1 MAMEATP
8 IYKDPHQP
16 IEARVQDLIS
26 RMTLA
31 EKIGQMTQI
40 ERAVATPSAI
50 RDLAIGNERSYLIK
64 FRCWLP
70 LSEFCTTVYAGSI
83 LSGGGSAPTS
93 GASAKDWVDMVDRF
107 QKSALESRLSIPMVY
122 GVDAVHGHNNV
133 VGATIFPHNI
143 GLGAT
148 RDADLVQ
155 KIAEATAK
163 EVRATGIPY
172 NFAPCV
178 AVCRDPRWGRCF
190 ESFSE
195 DCELVRSMTTA
206 VRGLQGSPPEVHPK
220 GYPYVGGRSNVIACA
235 KHYVG
240 DGGTDGGVNEGNTL
254 SSFEHLESVH
264 LRPFL
269 DCFSLHVSTVMA
281 SFSSWNGTKLHCNYY
296 LITELLKEQLGFK
309 GFVISDWGGIDKILD
324 PPKSDYRYCISA
336 SINAGMDMVMVPF
349 LYEEFIKELTS
360 LVESGEIPM
369 ARINDAVERI
379 LRVKFISGLFE
390 HPFADRSLLQTVG
403 CETHRKLAREAVRKS
418 LVLLKNGKD
427 PEKPFLPLDKN
438 AKRVLVVGQHADD
451 IGYQCGGWTISWAGS
466 SGKITEGTTILE
478 AIKKTVSEHT
488 EVIYEVD
495 PSPEIFNDSE
505 FSFAIVVVGEE
516 PYVENLGDNSVLDI
530 PLNGAELIRLVGSK
544 VPTLVIMISGRPLV
558 VEQVLDNMEAFVAAW
573 LPGTECDG
581 ITDVIFGDY
590 EFHGTL
596 PRTWF
601 KRVDQL
607 PMNVGDSNYDPLF
620 PFGFGLKMNLEKQDT
635 TKQ

>member
-1 MAMEATP
+1 MAATP
-8 IYKDPHQP
+8 LYRDAHQP
-16 IEARVQDLIS
+16 IEARVQDLLS

-40 ERAVATPSAI
+40 ARSVATPSVI
-50 RDLAIGNERSYLIK
+50 RDLGI
-64 FRCWLP
+64 
-70 LSEFCTTVYAGSI
+70 GSI
-83 LSGGGSAPTS
+83 LSGGGSAPRT
-93 GASAKDWVDMVDRF
+93 GALPMDWIDMVESF
-107 QKSALESRLSIPMVY
+107 QKWALESRLSIPMIY
-122 GVDAVHGHNNV
+122 GIDAVHGHNNV

-148 RDADLVQ
+148 RDAGLVQ

-178 AVCRDPRWGRCF
+178 SVCRDPRWGRCF

-206 VRGLQGSPPEVHPK
+206 VRGLQGTPPEGHPK
-220 GYPYVGGRSNVIACA
+220 GYPYLGGRLNVIACA

-240 DGGTDGGVNEGNTL
+240 DGGTDRGINKGNTI

-264 LRPFL
+264 LSPFL
-269 DCFSLHVSTVMA
+269 DCLSLHVSTVMA
-281 SFSSWNGTKLHCNYY
+281 SFSTWNGTKLHCHYN
-296 LITELLKEQLGFK
+296 LITELLKEQWAFK
-309 GFVISDWGGIDKILD
+309 GFVISDWRGVERILD
-324 PPKSDYRYCISA
+324 PPGSDYRYCISA

-349 LYEEFIKELTS
+349 IYEEFIKELTS

-369 ARINDAVERI
+369 TRINDAVERI
-379 LRVKFISGLFE
+379 LRVKFVAGLFE

-403 CETHRKLAREAVRKS
+403 CEAHRALAREAVRKS

-427 PEKPFLPLDKN
+427 PEKPFLPLDKK
-438 AKRVLVVGQHADD
+438 AKRVLVVGQHAND
-451 IGYQCGGWTISWAGS
+451 IGYLCGGWTISWTGS
-466 SGKITEGTTILE
+466 SGRTTEGTTILE

-488 EVIYEVD
+488 EVTYEVD
-495 PSPEIFNDSE
+495 PSPEIFKDSE

-516 PYVENLGDNSVLDI
+516 PYAETLGDNSVLDI

-558 VEQVLDNMEAFVAAW
+558 VEPVLDYMEAFVAAW

-620 PFGFGLKMNLEKQDT
+620 PFGFGLKMNLEKQDI